1 MNSSQNQEQNPNK
14 VIPIQASVDG
24 LVKSWKRRQKWQ
36 LVFHNQEPENLS
48 SNKKQRAPWRIR
60 LAKFLESTPVHV
72 ISILL
77 ILTDL
82 VFTLL
87 DLSFSVL
94 SCKNK
99 KEDEENELFHWGGIV
114 ILIILS
120 LKVLASIV
128 ATGTSF
134 FVRPGHVIDGVFVT
148 SALILEFLKKE
159 WSGLLLLVSLW
170 RIVRVVESVFELSN
184 QAMEAKIVAIQR
196 QFEAL
201 QNRNQL
207 LPAVTA

>member
-1 MNSSQNQEQNPNK
+1 MNSSQNQEQNPNT
-14 VIPIQASVDG
+14 VIQIQASVDG

-36 LVFHNQEPENLS
+36 LVFHNQEPENVS

-60 LAKFLESTPVHV
+60 LAKFHESTRVHV

-82 VFTLL
+82 VFTIL

-99 KEDEENELFHWGGIV
+99 K
-114 ILIILS
+114 
-120 LKVLASIV
+120 V

-207 LPAVTA
+207 LPALTA